1 MESLAGEDFSWDAIF
16 EFTIKNASLTVS
28 QVDKIRQSMDKLAD
42 TGKITE
48 DQYQQVD
55 RTLGRGRG
63 ASTAN
68 KGVKELTTSL
78 NDLEGNLS
86 RQRYALYDVASTYG
100 VLSAA
105 LLATAGYA
113 VKVGAD
119 FESAFTAVDRTLE
132 DGQAPAAIAQIR
144 AELVNLSTTIPKSFA
159 EISEIATLGNQLG
172 IAAKDLTTFTET
184 VAQFS
189 AITGI
194 TADASAQ
201 AFGRIGNILGVLPG
215 DYDKLASAI
224 VFVGRNSAATE
235 KQIITLTERLG
246 ASASRAGLTADEVV
260 GLSGALAGLAVA
272 PERAQGVFEN
282 YFNTLNKAVSE
293 GGEALDNFSTITG
306 KSNEEIT
313 RLVTTGQGLP
323 LLIDLLRSIE
333 SANTVEVTSALSA
346 LGLTGLRVNEVLPR
360 LAGGISGLEKALAD
374 SSKAYQEATELAT
387 QYGKISDDLN
397 TQFKLLVNSVNALIE
412 ELSGGL
418 VPGIAGAVSGL
429 TDLVNVIREFAK
441 NPAAQTIAAVT
452 IALSTGIGVY
462 LAYRTA
468 VVLTIASTY
477 ALTTSQASLAGASG
491 ISAVR
496 GALALLIPALGGAT
510 VATTAA
516 TAATTATAA
525 ASSTAAAAAAA
536 TAAAI
541 SATTKATLG
550 YTIAQANAARA
561 MGISAV
567 ASIGAAGAM
576 GTLTAGTVAATIA
589 SRALVVALP
598 VLAIAALA
606 VGLGSVGQ
614 ASIAASGGLKGIA
627 TGGNI
632 AGKSVLELNAAFVQ
646 AETLMRNLQAS
657 QDSLGALGGVA
668 AAFNAQAM
676 QEASAEIEA
685 VDAQFAALVQSGNAQ
700 QVAFLLRASGYSAAE
715 AAELLPQ
722 YTKALAEAAATG
734 LSALGALAG
743 SAAALQNGTGGATAL
758 AAKVSDVGKAA
769 GGAAKQVRTLVD
781 YANDLSSV
789 FSRAFDIRFG
799 AQSAIDEVTTSFT
812 NLTDRIEEARRA
824 LSRLVAERGVQ
835 EYFLSIAEAYGDNLR
850 ADVIRSDI
858 ADLNAEIAE
867 TQAEASTELTGNSKA
882 AIRNRKEVTALVK
895 QYEDYISAL
904 AASGADQATLNAAVN
919 ASRAQFLAQAQALG
933 YSNTQLQPYI
943 ASFKDMA
950 TTINQIPRN
959 ITVAFNGNPALQ
971 AINEFMAKARTALG
985 ASIPGPTVD
994 DSALKKAA
1002 RGAAIYAQIQGLLR
1016 NINSPNINSTAKS
1029 ALESELYRL
1038 NNMYNSGSYASGGY
1052 TGRGGKYEPA
1062 GVVHRGE
1069 YVVPKQH
1076 VNQRT
1081 GLPYADAMGRMQR
1094 GAAPS
1099 SGGYANGGFV
1109 RGMSGVVDMG
1119 AWERRILNKI
1129 AENTGRPFML
1139 GLTPITD
1146 AVNSTNRSSF
1156 SRGAA

>member
-63 ASTAN
+63 ASTAS

-246 ASASRAGLTADEVV
+246 ASATRAGLSADEIV

-360 LAGGISGLEKALAD
+360 LAGGIGGLEKALAD
-374 SSKAYQEATELAT
+374 SSKAYREATELAT
-387 QYGKISDDLN
+387 QYEKISDDLN

-477 ALTTSQASLAGASG
+477 ALTTAQASLAGASG

-496 GALALLIPALGGAT
+496 GALALLIPALGAT
-510 VATTAA
+510 
-516 TAATTATAA
+516 TTATSAG
-525 ASSTAAAAAAA
+525 A
-536 TAAAI
+536 TA
-541 SATTKATLG
+541 TVG

-614 ASIAASGGLKGIA
+614 ASIAAAGGLKGIA
-627 TGGNI
+627 TDGNI

-676 QEASAEIEA
+676 QEAGAEIEA

-758 AAKVSDVGKAA
+758 AAKVGDVGKAA

-824 LSRLVAERGVQ
+824 LSGLVAERGVQ

-867 TQAEASTELTGNSKA
+867 TQADASTELTGNSKA

-1016 NINSPNINSTAKS
+1016 NINSPSINSTAKS

-1129 AENTGRPFML
+1129 AENTGRPLML